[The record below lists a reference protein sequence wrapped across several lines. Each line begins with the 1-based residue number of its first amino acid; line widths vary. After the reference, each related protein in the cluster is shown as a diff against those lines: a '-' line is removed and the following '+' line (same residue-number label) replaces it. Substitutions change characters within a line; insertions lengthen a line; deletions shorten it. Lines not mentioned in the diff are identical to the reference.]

1 MTALSNFCRLT
12 VLVPIIILLLSSC
25 ATQQPAAR
33 MARSTVLSDSSL
45 RSAHLGIT
53 VFDPS
58 NGKYLFDHNG
68 GSYFVPAS
76 NMKIITCYFAMK
88 YLGDSLAGIR
98 YAALPNG
105 WLLFPTGDPT
115 FLHPSY
121 NRQPIVDFLK
131 NISGPVYINN
141 TQWQSA
147 AYGSGWSWD
156 DYNFAYMSE
165 RSSLPVY
172 GNNIEWVQ
180 EFDSTKPSHEEAEPS
195 PLVYSIPEVNWKVRF
210 SADTSTKQFYVQR
223 AKDENLFVIT
233 EGKETKK
240 SQWVPF
246 VTRGI
251 ESALELLRDTI
262 GKEISGTEKKLPAG
276 VELKTL
282 YSQPLDSVLKP
293 LMVHSDNFFA
303 EQLLLMISQQQL
315 GYFNDEKIID
325 TLIRKDLKD
334 LPQKPVWADGSGLS
348 RYNLFSPRDFVAV
361 LNKMKEE
368 FGMDRL
374 KQLFPAGG
382 SGTLSNY
389 YKKGGQYL
397 FAKTGSLSG
406 VIALSGFL
414 YTRQNK
420 LLLFSVLINNYNG
433 GATAARRKVEQFLE
447 SIRDKY

>member
-1 MTALSNFCRLT
+1 MTAFSNFCRITFFASFFIFLLNSCTTQKQAAGLARTT
-12 VLVPIIILLLSSC
+12 VL
-25 ATQQPAAR
+25 A
-33 MARSTVLSDSSL
+33 DSSL
-45 RSAHLGIT
+45 QSAHLGIA
-53 VFDPS
+53 VYDPAS
-58 NGKYLFDHNG
+58 GKYLFEHNG

-88 YLGDSLAGIR
+88 YLGDSLAGMK

-121 NRQPIVDFLK
+121 SRQPVVDFLK
-131 NISGPVYINN
+131 TITGPVYINN
-141 TQWQSA
+141 SQWQAA

-165 RSSLPVY
+165 RSLLPVY

-180 EFDSTKPSHEEAEPS
+180 EFDSTKPSSEDAEPS
-195 PLVYSIPEVNWKVRF
+195 PQVYSIPEVNWKVRF
-210 SADTSTKQFYVQR
+210 SPDTSSQQFYVQR
-223 AKDENLFVIT
+223 AKDENIFVIT
-233 EGKETKK
+233 EGREKKK
-240 SQWVPF
+240 SQLVPF
-246 VTRGI
+246 VTKGI
-251 ESALELLRDTI
+251 ESAIELLRDTI
-262 GKEISGTEKKLPAG
+262 GKEMTATERMLPAG
-276 VELKTL
+276 QELKTI

-293 LMVHSDNFFA
+293 LMIYSDNFFA
-303 EQLLLMISQQQL
+303 EQLLLMVSQRRL

-325 TLIRKDLKD
+325 TLLKTDLKS

-348 RYNLFSPRDFVAV
+348 RYNLFSPRDFVMV
-361 LNKMKEE
+361 LNKMKDE
-368 FGMDRL
+368 FGMDRI
-374 KQLFPAGG
+374 KRIFPAGG

-420 LLLFSVLINNYNG
+420 LLVFSVLINNYNG
-433 GATAARRKVEQFLE
+433 GGTAARRKVEEFLE